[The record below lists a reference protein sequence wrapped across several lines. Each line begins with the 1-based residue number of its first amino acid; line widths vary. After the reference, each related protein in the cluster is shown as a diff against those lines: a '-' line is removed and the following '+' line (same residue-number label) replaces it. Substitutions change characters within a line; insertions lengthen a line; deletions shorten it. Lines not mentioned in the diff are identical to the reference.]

1 MLTILQA
8 ETPDQIATARELMM
22 EYATWL
28 EFKLCFQGFE
38 DELRDLP
45 GKYAAPRGRLLLA
58 SWDNHIAGIGALRPL
73 SDHDVC
79 EMKRLYVRPEFRG
92 HNIGGA
98 LARKLVADACEI
110 GYRAMRL
117 DTVRGKMDSAIAL
130 YRELGF
136 KEMSPYYN
144 SPVDGTLFMELML
157 PALSSPAHA
166 SPVQPPATPKAVG
179 Q

>member
-8 ETPDQIATARELMM
+8 ETPEQIATVRELMK

-45 GKYAAPRGRLLLA
+45 GKYAEPRGRLLLA
-58 SWDNHIAGIGALRPL
+58 SWNHEVAGLGALRPL

-79 EMKRLYVRPEFRG
+79 EMKRLFVRPGFRG
-92 HNIGGA
+92 HNIGRT
-98 LARKLVADACEI
+98 LARKLVSDACEI
-110 GYRAMRL
+110 GYRCMRL
-117 DTVRGKMDSAIAL
+117 DTVQGKMDQAIAL

-136 KEMSPYYN
+136 REMSPYYN
-144 SPVDGTLFMELML
+144 SPVEKTLFMELML
-157 PALSSPAHA
+157 PAHTSPADSSPRH
-166 SPVQPPATPKAVG
+166 SPSTPKAVG